1 LTENSKKI
9 ADKNIP
15 EDADDLIIDEEKL
28 ERVKEVIHL
37 LVKTIS
43 LVKIFPSD
51 HSSVKGFTDDLSEKM
66 IKFLDEYWD
75 LEVDI
80 EEFSFIF
87 QEKTAYHDDNPIKSL
102 PFLFFKDGMQKLF
115 FYKGLDKE
123 QLQEFL
129 EIIKKYYE
137 SPLEESDIVS
147 LLWEKDFA
155 NIRCYAPDDFLET
168 KIGIGKE
175 LIDFKIDKK
184 KFQTGTIELSPEDK
198 DELARMDLASEF
210 FEIQPEEPKELEKAE
225 KFSSLSE
232 RESRALKFMLDK
244 NRKMS
249 PEEELVLL
257 TLEMLYLEEETE
269 RFSATF
275 DVLAHAHQDI
285 IKKGNSFFANQLLN
299 HILDLNQFL
308 SSQSAE
314 NVEIIDKFLRNIKTR
329 EFLDLIKKTLL
340 KGDVSDFDSFLEYL
354 KNLGPE
360 TIPYLGEL
368 FEDIKIHDFRLKAAK
383 YLREI
388 GKENFTVLMDITQE
402 ERPSLTKEVIA
413 ILGSIGEKRVIQ
425 FLANFVSSR
434 NKSIKRA
441 AIESLG
447 KIEDVTASKI
457 LIGFLADEE
466 EEIRILAAKN
476 IHYFGDASILKPVVD
491 LVRKK
496 TFKKKNRPEKQ
507 ALLDLIGNS
516 KTEEASD
523 FLEVLLKKSSFFA
536 RSKQIETRLCAVKS
550 LEDMGTPEAVN
561 ALKEGTRLRAKKIK
575 EACRLALEKLSAEG
589 LVNNIK

>member
-1 LTENSKKI
+1 LPENSKKI

-15 EDADDLIIDEEKL
+15 EDADELIIDEEKL

-37 LVKTIS
+37 LAKTVS
-43 LVKIFPSD
+43 LVKIFPPD
-51 HSSVKGFTDDLSEKM
+51 HSSVKGFTDELSDK
-66 IKFLDEYWD
+66 IVKFVDEYWD

-80 EEFSFIF
+80 EEFSFNF
-87 QEKTAYHDDNPIKSL
+87 QRKSVYHDDNPIKSL

-155 NIRCYAPDDFLET
+155 NIRCYASDDFLET
-168 KIGIGKE
+168 KIGIRKE
-175 LIDFKIDKK
+175 LVDFKIDKK

-210 FEIQPEEPKELEKAE
+210 FEMQPEEPKELDKAE

-232 RESRALKFMLDK
+232 RENRALKFMLDK

-249 PEEELVLL
+249 PEEELVFL

-275 DVLAHAHQDI
+275 DVMAHAHQDI
-285 IKKGNSFFANQLLN
+285 IKKGNFFLANQLLN
-299 HILDLNQFL
+299 HILDLHQFL

-314 NVEIIDKFLRNIKTR
+314 NVEVTDKFLRNIKTR
-329 EFLDLIKKTLL
+329 ESLDLIKKTLL
-340 KGDVSDFDSFLEYL
+340 KGDVSDLDSFLEYL

-368 FEDIKIHDFRLKAAK
+368 FEEIKIHDFRLKAAK

-388 GKENFTVLMDITQE
+388 GKENFTVLMGITQE
-402 ERPSLTKEVIA
+402 ERPFLTKEVIA

-476 IHYFGDASILKPVVD
+476 IYYFGDASILKPVVD

-507 ALLDLIGNS
+507 ALLNLIGNS
-516 KTEEASD
+516 RTEEASD

-536 RSKQIETRLCAVKS
+536 RSKQIETRLCAVKA